1 MKLSELYALRPGVA
15 PLNERTCLLTVRD
28 AGLLTVTSGQI
39 EIADPINF
47 GSGFVT
53 SVGVGAH
60 PVRLTLA
67 DVSERLDGSHL
78 RVAYLSVCVR
88 DEPPVSVESV
98 VPDGKPAP
106 EPGES
111 YVVPVD
117 CASVGVADAAEARR
131 INDLPYEETSGWFD
145 NEVWADRPYETTED
159 HVASHSVPL
168 FGVGAGQNYLI
179 CPSGWGDGTYTV
191 FATRDAGG
199 QLCGIHVD
207 FEVVYDRTADY
218 DAV

>member
-1 MKLSELYALRPGVA
+1 MRLSELYALRTGVA
-15 PLNERTCLLTVRD
+15 PLNERACLLTVRD

-47 GSGFVT
+47 GAGFVT
-53 SVGVGAH
+53 SIGAGAH

-67 DVSERLDGSHL
+67 DVSEGLDGSHL
-78 RVAYLSVCVR
+78 RVAYLSVCMR
-88 DEPPVSVESV
+88 DDAPVSVEGV

-106 EPGES
+106 EPGMS

-131 INDLPYEETSGWFD
+131 VSDLTYEETSDWFD

-159 HVASHSVPL
+159 HVAPHSVTL
-168 FGVGAGQNYLI
+168 FDARAGENYVI
-179 CPSGWGDGTYTV
+179 CRSGWGDGSYSV
-191 FATRDAGG
+191 FATRNADGD
-199 QLCGIHVD
+199 LCGVHVD

-218 DAV
+218 DAI